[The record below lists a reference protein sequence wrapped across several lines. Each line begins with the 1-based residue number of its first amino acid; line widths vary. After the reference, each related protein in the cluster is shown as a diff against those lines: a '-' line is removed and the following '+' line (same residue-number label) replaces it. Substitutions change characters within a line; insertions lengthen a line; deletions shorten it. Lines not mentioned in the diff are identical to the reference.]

1 MPSNPLHEQQD
12 THRAANSLRDI
23 YIDYNDTLNID
34 VAIWTNL
41 YRYWRKL
48 HYSLVVLGVSVGA
61 CNNDCILLYNDYY
74 IPLYIYDKLRYG

>member
-1 MPSNPLHEQQD
+1 MSSHPLHQQQD

-34 VAIWTNL
+34 VAVWTNL

-48 HYSLVVLGVSVGA
+48 HNSLVVLGVSVGA
-61 CNNDCILLYNDYY
+61 RNNDYILLRNDYY
-74 IPLYIYDKLRYG
+74 IPIYIYD